1 MQARRLVAVL
11 LLIGLWVLPVAA
23 GAAPSRVP
31 PNVLV
36 FGLGIESAVS
46 LDPAHGFEFEST
58 WVMQH
63 LYDTLVDLPRDFS
76 RAIPK
81 AAVSW
86 TASADLKTYTFR
98 LRPGMR
104 FHSGNVVNAQAVEF
118 SLRRVM
124 QLKLSPSFIIT
135 DFVAKQ
141 EDIVA
146 VGNDQV
152 RVTFNQAMPEN
163 FMAAIIS
170 NEVASIVDPAVVR
183 RNAAAGDPLA
193 NKWLSDHDAGS
204 GPYELIGWNRNL
216 KVEMKAFDNYWAGRP
231 TIGRVF
237 VQNIPEATAQQL
249 ALQRGDIDVAL
260 NLLPSQAR
268 ALSGQAGFTVKQTP
282 EFSVLYM
289 AMNALYGPFRSIQ
302 VRNAIRYAIDYEGVR
317 RIYED
322 ALDTGQTIVP
332 ARMFG
337 HLADRPFRR
346 DLDRAR
352 GLMREGGFPN
362 GFNVELVSGNTPPL
376 PDLAAKVKEDLAA
389 IGINVTIRVLRGAE
403 VLAIYRGQQHQLV
416 FGRWGADYPDPDNLA
431 KAFGDFD
438 SRVLAWR
445 NQWDHPIKQVVK
457 QAVVERDR
465 AKRDAMYKDIQRT
478 ILNEG
483 PYVIFGY
490 RLRLIAMR
498 SNIKGIDPS
507 PLAYTFNFAEASKE

>member
-1 MQARRLVAVL
+1 MQVRRLAAVL
-11 LLIGLWVLPVAA
+11 VLIGALVVPAMAA
-23 GAAPSRVP
+23 APPSRVP

-76 RAIPK
+76 RAVAK

-86 TASADLKTYTFR
+86 TASSDLKTYTFR

-104 FHSGNVVNAQAVEF
+104 FHSGNAVDAKAVEF

-141 EDIVA
+141 DDIVA
-146 VGNDQV
+146 VGADQV
-152 RVTFNQAMPEN
+152 RITFNQAMPEN
-163 FMAAIIS
+163 FMAAILS

-183 RNAAAGDPLA
+183 KNATGDDPLA
-193 NKWLSDHDAGS
+193 NKWLADHDAGS
-204 GPYELIGWNRNL
+204 GPYELIAWSRNL

-237 VQNIPEATAQQL
+237 VQNIPESTAQQL

-268 ALSGQAGFTVKQTP
+268 AIGSQAGFTVKQTP
-282 EFSVLYM
+282 TFSVLYM
-289 AMNALYGPFRSIQ
+289 AMNAQFEPFRNVQI
-302 VRNAIRYAIDYEGVR
+302 RNAIRYAIDYDGVR
-317 RIYED
+317 RIYDD
-322 ALDTGQTIVP
+322 ALDTGQTVVP

-337 HLADRPFRR
+337 HLDDRPFRR

-362 GFNVELVSGNTPPL
+362 GFNAELVGGNTPPL
-376 PDLAAKVKEDLAA
+376 PDLAAKIKEDLAA
-389 IGINVTIRVLRGAE
+389 IGINLTIRVLRGAE
-403 VLAIYRGQQHQLV
+403 VLAIYRGQRHQLV
-416 FGRWGADYPDPDNLA
+416 LGRWGADYPDPDNLA

-445 NQWDHPIKQVVK
+445 NQWDNPVKQLVK

-465 AKRDAMYKDIQRT
+465 AKRETMYKDIQRT

-483 PYVIFGY
+483 PYVVFGY
-490 RLRLIAMR
+490 QTRLIAMR

-507 PLAYTFNFAEASKE
+507 PLAYTFNFATASKE

>member
-1 MQARRLVAVL
+1 MQARRLVAVF
-11 LLIGLWVLPVAA
+11 LLIGALVVPAMAA
-23 GAAPSRVP
+23 APPPSRVP

-36 FGLGIESAVS
+36 FGLNLESAVS

-76 RAIPK
+76 RGIPE
-81 AAVSW
+81 AAASW

-104 FHSGNVVNAQAVEF
+104 FHSGNAVNAQAVEF

-135 DFVAKQ
+135 DFIARQ

-146 VGNDQV
+146 VGSDQV
-152 RVTFNQAMPEN
+152 RITFKQAMPEN
-163 FMAAIIS
+163 FMAAILS

-183 RNAAAGDPLA
+183 RNATADDPLG

-216 KVEMKAFDNYWAGRP
+216 KVEMKAFDNYWEGRP

-237 VQNIPEATAQQL
+237 VQNIPESTAQQL

-260 NLLPSQAR
+260 NLLPTQAR
-268 ALSGQAGFTVKQTP
+268 AAGQAGFVVKETP
-282 EFSVLYM
+282 TFSVLYM
-289 AMNALYGPFRSIQ
+289 AMNAQYGPFRNVAI
-302 VRNAIRYAIDYEGVR
+302 RNAIRYAIDYEGVR
-317 RIYED
+317 RIYD
-322 ALDTGQTIVP
+322 NALDAGQTVVP

-337 HLADRPFRR
+337 HLTDRPFRR

-362 GFNVELVSGNTPPL
+362 GFNVELVGSTVAPL
-376 PDLAAKVKEDLAA
+376 PDLAAKIKEDLAA
-389 IGINVTIRVLRGAE
+389 IGINVTIRTLRGAE

-416 FGRWGADYPDPDNLA
+416 LGRWGADYPDPDNLA

-445 NQWDHPIKQVVK
+445 NQWDHPVKQVVK

-465 AKRDAMYKDIQRT
+465 AKRDTMYKDIQKT

-483 PYVIFGY
+483 PYVVFGY
-490 RLRLIAMR
+490 QTRLIAMR
-498 SNIKGIDPS
+498 STIKGIDPS
-507 PLAYTFNFAEASKE
+507 PLAYTFNFFKASKE